1 MILNNNEKEYKT
13 EIKSDEIFADYP
25 DVVTVEQLMEM
36 LRIGQ
41 VMAYRLLKDGVI
53 KAKRIGRKYIIA
65 KKRVIEFLNE
75 VS

>member
-65 KKRVIEFLNE
+65 KKRVIEFLSE